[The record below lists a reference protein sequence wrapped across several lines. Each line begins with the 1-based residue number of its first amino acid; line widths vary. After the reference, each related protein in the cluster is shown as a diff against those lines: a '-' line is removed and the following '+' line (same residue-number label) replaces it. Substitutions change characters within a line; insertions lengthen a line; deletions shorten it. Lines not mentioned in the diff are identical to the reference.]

1 MVQKETTE
9 SICSFIVFVYHLFA
23 GFAQVLCPHATLGK
37 IPAKPVAR
45 IKQGIK
51 PLFLVAG
58 HPSEVQEAQP

>member
-1 MVQKETTE
+1 MVQNETTE
-9 SICSFIVFVYHLFA
+9 SICSFTVFVYHLFA
-23 GFAQVLCPHATLGK
+23 RFAQVLCPHANLGK

-45 IKQGIK
+45 IK